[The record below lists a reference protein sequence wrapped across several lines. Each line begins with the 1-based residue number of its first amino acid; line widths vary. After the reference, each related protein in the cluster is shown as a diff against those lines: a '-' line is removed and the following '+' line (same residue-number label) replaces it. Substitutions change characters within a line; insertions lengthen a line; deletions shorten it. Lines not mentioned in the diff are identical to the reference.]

1 MSIRTIVE
9 FNHDRIEELMERG
22 HISRQLMDALCSE
35 RTMELYSI
43 DLCGVRRLAQ
53 RHHTDEITVKVR

>member
-9 FNHDRIEELMERG
+9 FNHDRIEELVDRG

-35 RTMELYSI
+35 RTMEIYSI
-43 DLCGVRRLAQ
+43 ELCGVKRLAQ
-53 RHHTDEITVKVR
+53 RHHSEEITIDVK